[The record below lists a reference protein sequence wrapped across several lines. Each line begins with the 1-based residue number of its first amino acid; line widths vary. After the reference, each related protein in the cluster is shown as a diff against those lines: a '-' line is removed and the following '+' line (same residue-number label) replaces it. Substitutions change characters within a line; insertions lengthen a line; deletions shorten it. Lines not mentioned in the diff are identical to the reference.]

1 MDDKKGPNNRG
12 LIITLIV
19 FLIIILGLIGYICY
33 DKGLILNNKKENVST
48 KETTKNKKISD
59 TTNTENTN
67 NVGINTEKCINCE
80 NKNLYYY
87 ITSKEH
93 IDEVSASFSTKDKTK
108 GTITI
113 DIDAYNTKAVTNFN
127 LQTPG
132 IEYNFD
138 KSIKDVL
145 IYNIGQE
152 NLAPIVMYLMEDG
165 TVNYIDI
172 YQGLT
177 DNNLTEYK
185 TINDVKDIT
194 NLYTV
199 SSCSGEYC
207 NANTIL
213 AQKSDGT
220 FYDLMG
226 ILYPVKQ

>member
-33 DKGLILNNKKENVST
+33 DKELILNNKKENVST
-48 KETTKNKKISD
+48 KETTKNKKTSD

-80 NKNLYYY
+80 DKNLYYD

-108 GTITI
+108 GNITI
-113 DIDAYNTKAVTNFN
+113 DIDAYNTKAATNFN
-127 LQTPG
+127 LQTSS

-165 TVNYIDI
+165 TVNYIDV

-194 NLYTV
+194 NLYTA
-199 SSCSGEYC
+199 SSCSEEYC

-220 FYDLMG
+220 FYDLMD
-226 ILYPVKQ
+226 ILYPVK